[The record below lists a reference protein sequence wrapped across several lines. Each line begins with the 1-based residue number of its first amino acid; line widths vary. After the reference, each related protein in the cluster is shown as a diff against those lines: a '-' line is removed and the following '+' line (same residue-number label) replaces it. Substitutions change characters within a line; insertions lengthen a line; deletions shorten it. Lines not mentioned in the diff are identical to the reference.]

1 MDILLIVIFAILLIW
16 IIIKVFN
23 HSGDDYNRGTDNYNR
38 NADNYDRGDEPKN
51 NKKSSSSIFSIF
63 SNKTDS
69 KKPYRPL
76 FSDYFYSPFDKQAI
90 KWCANLLNLEESE
103 LKNILEDI
111 PSHYKS
117 FRIGKRSGGYRIISA
132 PNEKLLNLQKTIYN
146 RILLSV
152 NIHPTATGFRK
163 EMSIVNN
170 AKPHLGKDMI
180 LKMDIMDFFGS
191 IHLYTVTKTFE
202 KIGYPKNISEVL
214 AALCCL
220 KKKLPQGA
228 PTSPALSNIVAY
240 EMDKQLTSLS
250 KEHYLTYTRYA
261 DDMTFSGDIP
271 NQNTLIAAIT
281 KIVKKEGFAI
291 KIKKTRFLPKNRR
304 KIVTGISISSGEKM
318 TIPKAKKR
326 ELRKNIHFI
335 LTKGLAQ
342 HQRHIKSNDPAYLKR
357 ILGYLSFWLSI
368 EPDNQYVIKS
378 IKALKK
384 LQK

>member
-1 MDILLIVIFAILLIW
+1 MDTLLIVIFAILVIW
-16 IIIKVFN
+16 VIIKVFSN
-23 HSGDDYNRGTDNYNR
+23 LGENDYNRGTDNYNR
-38 NADNYDRGDEPKN
+38 NADNYDKGYESQKK
-51 NKKSSSSIFSIF
+51 KKSSFFSIF
-63 SNKTDS
+63 SSNSDKS
-69 KKPYRPL
+69 KSYSST
-76 FSDYFYSPFDKQAI
+76 FSNSFYSPFDKQAI
-90 KWCANLLNLEESE
+90 KWCSNLLKIDVSE
-103 LKNILEDI
+103 LKNILGDI
-111 PSHYKS
+111 SSQYKS
-117 FRIGKRSGGYRIISA
+117 FRIGKRSGGYRTISA

-146 RILLSV
+146 RILLPV
-152 NIHPTATGFRK
+152 NIHPAATGFRK
-163 EMSIVNN
+163 EMSIINN

-191 IHLYTVTKTFE
+191 IRLYTVVKTFE

-220 KKKLPQGA
+220 NKRLPQGA

-250 KEHYLTYTRYA
+250 KGHYLTYTRYA

-271 NQNTLIAAIT
+271 NQNTLIAEIT

-368 EPDNQYVIKS
+368 EPENQYVIKS
-378 IKALKK
+378 MKALKSLK
-384 LQK
+384 K